1 MRRRDGIIPRRALSL
16 ARRRDV
22 VARHAL
28 RVARRL
34 HVPRRPRPRR
44 PPVEQRLRG
53 DLGRRERLG
62 RDARG
67 AAPGRGLREAHR
79 AEVQGATTRWRTTR
93 DAPAPPRRAAPAS
106 SSRRLASRRPPSSDA
121 RASSSS
127 RVVVASSPQVWGVR
141 HDPPSIADALRFHDV
156 HHEPSVVIG
165 KGWQLDDGDRGEMR
179 WHDDAVHVVRVHGDS
194 CAAIGKN
201 AFGRF
206 VAAGYLRCVL
216 YKSFSPIARFQ
227 HLIASLFN

>member
-1 MRRRDGIIPRRALSL
+1 MEDDAFRPRPAAPRRARLLL
-16 ARRRDV
+16 ASPRV
-22 VARHAL
+22 VL
-28 RVARRL
+28 
-34 HVPRRPRPRR
+34 R
-44 PPVEQRLRG
+44 PPTR
-53 DLGRRERLG
+53 
-62 RDARG
+62 ARF
-67 AAPGRGLREAHR
+67 LFL
-79 AEVQGATTRWRTTR
+79 TI
-93 DAPAPPRRAAPAS
+93 
-106 SSRRLASRRPPSSDA
+106 
-121 RASSSS
+121 
-127 RVVVASSPQVWGVR
+127 VVASSPQVWGVR